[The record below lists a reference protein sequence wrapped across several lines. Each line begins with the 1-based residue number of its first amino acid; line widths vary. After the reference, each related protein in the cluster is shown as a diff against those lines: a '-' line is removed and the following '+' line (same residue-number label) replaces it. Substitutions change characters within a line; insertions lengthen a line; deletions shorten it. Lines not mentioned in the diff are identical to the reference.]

1 MKEYNDCFVQ
11 TSPVNGRAFSRLLVL
26 LLSLVMALALVGC
39 GGDKTPDNS
48 DDANGNPPVVE
59 PDDTENRVE
68 PAPVVEPKDMEAT
81 FAKYKDVYAWLE
93 VPDFSKILGTDHELS
108 YPVAQH
114 PTDRN

>member
-48 DDANGNPPVVE
+48 DDANGNPPVCLLYTSDAADE
-59 PDDTENRVE
+59 
-68 PAPVVEPKDMEAT
+68 
-81 FAKYKDVYAWLE
+81 
-93 VPDFSKILGTDHELS
+93 
-108 YPVAQH
+108 
-114 PTDRN
+114 